1 MNISVL
7 KLRLPYLGTKSTQR
21 QCQGNE
27 KVDIDCQGIFGYS
40 TNGNQVLANA
50 T

>member
-1 MNISVL
+1 MNISFL
-7 KLRLPYLGTKSTQR
+7 KLRLAYLGTKRTQR

-27 KVDIDCQGIFGYS
+27 KVDIDVRGSFGYS